1 MKYEEYQGLINNI
14 VQTPDEAPIL
24 AQKALEAIKADTD
37 TLDSQSAKIS
47 ELEGKIK
54 DLQNTNIK
62 LFLQQTGQAPKD
74 ETEQVIDPHE
84 LAKQIMEGK

>member
-14 VQTPDEAPIL
+14 VKTPDEAPIL

-37 TLDSQSAKIS
+37 TLDSQNAKIS

-74 ETEQVIDPHE
+74 EIEQVVDPHE
-84 LAKQIMEGK
+84 LARQIMEGK